1 MEEWKYG
8 YNGIHYGFN
17 GRMGMEMKEWGK
29 TNGKNGYNGRMGI
42 EKTESRYKNA
52 KNAIPIKCRSNAYCE
67 EPQS

>member
-1 MEEWKYG
+1 
-8 YNGIHYGFN
+8 
-17 GRMGMEMKEWGK
+17 MEMKEWGK